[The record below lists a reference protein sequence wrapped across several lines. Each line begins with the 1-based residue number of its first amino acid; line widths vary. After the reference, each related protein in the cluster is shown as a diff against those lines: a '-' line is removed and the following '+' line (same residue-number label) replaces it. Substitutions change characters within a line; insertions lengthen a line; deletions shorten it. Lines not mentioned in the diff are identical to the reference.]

1 MVNKVIL
8 IGNVGQDP
16 DVRSLDGGVK
26 VARIRLATT
35 ERIYNQATK
44 ENKDHTEWH
53 TITLWRGLAD
63 VADRYV
69 RKGSQIYIEG
79 RIRTREWTDRDNQK
93 RTGVEILADELKLL
107 GRRSD
112 APTQGQYSGCG
123 NMGAGNSTIEPA
135 PHSTSYTAPEPQ
147 APSVNDDL
155 PF

>member
-63 VADRYV
+63 VADRYI
-69 RKGSQIYIEG
+69 RKGSQIYVEG

-107 GRRSD
+107 GRRND
-112 APTQGQYSGCG
+112 APAQGQYSGGG
-123 NMGAGNSTIEPA
+123 NMGAGNSIIEPA
-135 PHSTSYTAPEPQ
+135 THSSSYTAPEPK
-147 APSVNDDL
+147 APSVDNDL

>member
-35 ERIYNQATK
+35 EKIYNQATK
-44 ENKDHTEWH
+44 ESKDHTEWH

-63 VADRYV
+63 VADRYI
-69 RKGSQIYIEG
+69 RKGSQIYVEG

-112 APTQGQYSGCG
+112 APAQGQYSGGG
-123 NMGAGNSTIEPA
+123 NMGAGNSIIEPTT
-135 PHSTSYTAPEPQ
+135 HSSSYTAPEPK
-147 APSVNDDL
+147 APSVDDDL